1 MNRITR
7 ILATLIAP
15 LALVLA
21 GCAATPS
28 STVPTELTGDWSAS
42 SSSSS
47 STFDAVVT
55 NDAIV
60 VYLTLDE
67 SRGLYWSGTFEE
79 SAVNGQ
85 DIVSDA
91 DVEALEASLFGSQSE
106 AKTFIFTNGEIVFEF
121 TIVGVTTDVK
131 LQR

>member
-1 MNRITR
+1 
-7 ILATLIAP
+7 
-15 LALVLA
+15 
-21 GCAATPS
+21 
-28 STVPTELTGDWSAS
+28 
-42 SSSSS
+42 
-47 STFDAVVT
+47 VVT

-60 VYLTLDE
+60 AYLTLDE

>member
-28 STVPTELTGDWSAS
+28 STVPTELTGDWSA
-42 SSSSS
+42 SSSS